1 MIKSSVQY
9 HQDTSYQRHQMTGH
23 YLDGGN
29 QPMVYKDY
37 PGINPV
43 LLPADS
49 PHPEEKLCSLL
60 TEGDMNKTAKG
71 VNSEDLSLTLR
82 LAYSLTAKA
91 RRSGGDFYFRSVA
104 SAGALYPTELYVATH
119 GVNGLDDGLY
129 HFAIHRHAL
138 YPIRIQ
144 DLSQYL
150 AGMTESPGNKIP
162 ILTFFLTAIFFRS
175 AWKYRE
181 RSYRYDLLDTG
192 HLAENLALALKALGF
207 PFTLSYDFD
216 DGNANH
222 LLGLDEAKEVALALV
237 QVHGDQSVSNT
248 TAQEI
253 DPLPEK
259 IRKASRVAGNE
270 IDYPVIGEMHRAG
283 MSIMSETTSELEMI
297 HELGVTPE
305 TWTKNIR
312 PSAWPEIMNYPEAVS
327 HRRSRRNFVKK
338 PVRKDCMM
346 ALLDFLCDKGGINSS
361 TDRVYNPTL
370 CTGLL
375 VGNAEDMGPGFYLM
389 DTAKGSTGLV
399 SAGFFMEKMAHICLD
414 QAWLVDAAVHFL
426 FLTNVDVLDRRWG
439 PRGYRYAMMT
449 AGRMGERLYI
459 AATAMGMGCCGIG
472 ALYDE
477 EAAGLLGLNKG
488 SKLLYLVAVG
498 PVKSPPG
505 TSRDS

>member
-1 MIKSSVQY
+1 
-9 HQDTSYQRHQMTGH
+9 
-23 YLDGGN
+23 
-29 QPMVYKDY
+29 MVYKDY

-43 LLPADS
+43 LLPSDS
-49 PHPEEKLCSLL
+49 PLPEIRLSSLWK
-60 TEGDMNKTAKG
+60 EGDTNKKAKG

-91 RRSGGDFYFRSVA
+91 RHSGGDFYFRSVA

-119 GVNGLDDGLY
+119 GVNGLDDGLH

-150 AGMTESPGNKIP
+150 AGMTETPENRIP
-162 ILTFFLTAIFFRS
+162 TLTFFLTAIFFRS

-181 RSYRYDLLDTG
+181 RSYRYHLLDTG
-192 HLAENLALALKALGF
+192 HLAENLALALRALGH
-207 PFTLSYDFD
+207 PFNLSYDFD
-216 DGNANH
+216 DENANH

-237 QVHGDQSVSNT
+237 QVHGDQSVSNA

-283 MSIMSETTSELEMI
+283 MSIASEATSGLEMA

-305 TWTKNIR
+305 TWTKKIR
-312 PSAWPEIMNYPEAVS
+312 PPVWPEIMNYPEAVF
-327 HRRSRRNFVKK
+327 HRRSRRNFVKETMG
-338 PVRKDCMM
+338 KDCMM
-346 ALLDFLCDKGGINSS
+346 ALLDSLCDKDGINSS

-389 DTAKGSTGLV
+389 DTVKGSTGLI
-399 SAGFFMEKMAHICLD
+399 SAGFFMDKMAHICLD
-414 QAWLVDAAVHFL
+414 QAWLANAAVHFL
-426 FLTNVDVLDRRWG
+426 FLTNVDVLDRTWG
-439 PRGYRYAMMT
+439 PRGYRHAMMT

-505 TSRDS
+505 TSKDF